1 MMGKPQRE
9 EHKVALLIAC
19 AVRKQRYQELA
30 PLYSCK
36 PHSQRYSSSI
46 HAPPLKVPQP
56 SKTLWLQ
63 GLSEHRCSGDLPSSH
78 HSRAT
83 WLLGSLW
90 GQQERPTTPCHRQTA
105 AFTAGEWRSFHTWQ
119 CWELSGLIVTAQ
131 LYRLDGFGP
140 YITQNTCW
148 CLVSA
153 KEGTKALSYCAPH

>member
-56 SKTLWLQ
+56 SNTLWLQ
-63 GLSEHRCSGDLPSSH
+63 GLSEHRCSGDLPSSN
-78 HSRAT
+78 HSRGNLTVGVTVRSGGKAHHT
-83 WLLGSLW
+83 LSQANSSLHSRRVKVLSHMTVLGAQWPYSDCSALQIGWLWSIHYPEYMLVPS
-90 GQQERPTTPCHRQTA
+90 
-105 AFTAGEWRSFHTWQ
+105 Q
-119 CWELSGLIVTAQ
+119 C
-131 LYRLDGFGP
+131 
-140 YITQNTCW
+140 
-148 CLVSA
+148 
-153 KEGTKALSYCAPH
+153 